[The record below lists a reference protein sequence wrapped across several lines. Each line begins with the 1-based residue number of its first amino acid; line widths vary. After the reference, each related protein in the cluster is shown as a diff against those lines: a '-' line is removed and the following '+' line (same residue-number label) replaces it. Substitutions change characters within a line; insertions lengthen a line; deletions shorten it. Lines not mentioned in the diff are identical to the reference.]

1 MLGDDGED
9 GQYDSRMAKQ
19 KVSVTLSPERLR
31 RARELTGSENLSEL
45 LDDALDALVERELE
59 RRWLEG
65 CERGPDDA
73 DLPGGVMVDLGD
85 VPWDGR

>member
-1 MLGDDGED
+1 
-9 GQYDSRMAKQ
+9 MAKQ

-31 RARELTGSENLSEL
+31 RAREVTRSANLSEM

-65 CERGPDDA
+65 HERAPGDTG
-73 DLPGGVMVDLGD
+73 LPGEVPVDLTD
-85 VPWDGR
+85 VPWDSR

>member
-1 MLGDDGED
+1 
-9 GQYDSRMAKQ
+9 MAKQ

-31 RARELTGSENLSEL
+31 RAREVTRSANLSEL

-65 CERGPDDA
+65 HERAAGDTG
-73 DLPGGVMVDLGD
+73 LPGEVPVDLTG
-85 VPWDGR
+85 VPWDSR